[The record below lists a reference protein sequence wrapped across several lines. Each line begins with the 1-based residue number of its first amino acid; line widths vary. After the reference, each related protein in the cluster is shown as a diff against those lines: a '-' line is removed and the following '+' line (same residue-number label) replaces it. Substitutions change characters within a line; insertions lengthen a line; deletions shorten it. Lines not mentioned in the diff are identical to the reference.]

1 MEESR
6 KGTAPNSSTK
16 ATSASLDEDFGK
28 DFLTSW
34 KSTGFG
40 SDAMDFDVETSEGK
54 NKGKGKKFN
63 FGKLDDFD
71 LDADFDKLP
80 SFKMDMSDLDFSSPV
95 KKNTTKPST
104 EKYLKDS
111 LPAGKDKEKEPFS
124 FSFDFDDLGK
134 FDLGS
139 HLSIKEKE
147 TLKVQ
152 PSTSVELNINRT
164 QKENLSTEVMDV
176 PKVNSTN
183 APSKPENSSSTS
195 RPPTTEQYTS
205 KQPSCNLSSESDQ
218 SIRRKFSVPSIS
230 GNSKYREA
238 QLARSHPVK
247 GNSENK
253 GDSSAQSL
261 DSYSQAKRS
270 ASPVISSNNQGNVG
284 ATCSFDSG
292 LSRKKDATAS
302 SAQNESEGNSV
313 GVKVAGVEKDLNSIA
328 TSSASQRHLK
338 SIPTQEKVLSS
349 PLYEPESNSAS
360 TSKQSGDSNKRTGVL
375 HSDSQDM
382 ERRSNIDVA
391 HAKSTLLIAPEKARK
406 IGVSDRIE
414 NDKPA
419 NADRTFSTLKNT
431 KHSLPADSA
440 SLKNEKQTLVSN
452 PLISSRLTKINQRSP
467 SAKPGRDLTSAKL
480 KEISK
485 PPSQLTPAS
494 LPNPASEGKPALLSP
509 PLKRKLVEDAVPAP
523 CAPLKRISSTS
534 MEPRNSPV
542 AVLKQLVCKS
552 PLESRR
558 SPEIAFNSGA
568 EMVTASENAEGFM
581 TNQKSPNCTIQP
593 VSGST
598 DFEIPVLIFENNANV
613 EKAETI
619 SKELGDI
626 GSMLKRKQEEAK
638 ELLVRAIVCNN
649 KLLMLNHPMYD
660 EKLSNLER
668 FASSLRARHF

>member
-6 KGTAPNSSTK
+6 KGTAPNPSTK

-40 SDAMDFDVETSEGK
+40 NDAMDFDVDSSEGK
-54 NKGKGKKFN
+54 EKGKGKGKKFN

-80 SFKMDMSDLDFSSPV
+80 SFKMDMSVLDFSSPI

-104 EKYLKDS
+104 EKCLKDS

-152 PSTSVELNINRT
+152 PSTSVELNFNRT
-164 QKENLSTEVMDV
+164 QRENSSTEVMDI

-183 APSKPENSSSTS
+183 VPSKPDNSSSTS
-195 RPPTTEQYTS
+195 RPPTTEQHTS

-218 SIRRKFSVPSIS
+218 LIRRKFSVPSIS
-230 GNSKYREA
+230 GNSKYRES
-238 QLARSHPVK
+238 QLARSHSVK

-261 DSYSQAKRS
+261 DSYSHAKRS
-270 ASPVISSNNQGNVG
+270 ASPVISSNIQGNVG
-284 ATCSFDSG
+284 GTCSFDSG
-292 LSRKKDATAS
+292 LSRKKDAAAN

-328 TSSASQRHLK
+328 TTSASQRHLK
-338 SIPTQEKVLSS
+338 LIPTQEKVISS
-349 PLYEPESNSAS
+349 PLYKPESNSAS
-360 TSKQSGDSNKRTGVL
+360 TSIQSGDRNNRTGVL

-382 ERRSNIDVA
+382 ERHPNIV
-391 HAKSTLLIAPEKARK
+391 HAKSTLLIAPEKAHK
-406 IGVSDRIE
+406 IGISDLIE

-419 NADRTFSTLKNT
+419 TANKTFSTLKNA
-431 KHSLPADSA
+431 KNSLPADSA
-440 SLKNEKQTLVSN
+440 SLKNEKQTLLSN

-480 KEISK
+480 REINK
-485 PPSQLTPAS
+485 PPSQLTPAALS
-494 LPNPASEGKPALLSP
+494 TPASEGKPALLSP

-523 CAPLKRISSTS
+523 LKRISCTPV
-534 MEPRNSPV
+534 EPRNSPV
-542 AVLKQLVCKS
+542 VVLKQLVCKS

-558 SPEIAFNSGA
+558 SPEIAFDPGA
-568 EMVTASENAEGFM
+568 EMVTGSENAEGFM
-581 TNQKSPNCTIQP
+581 ANQKSPNCTIQT
-593 VSGST
+593 VSGT
-598 DFEIPVLIFENNANV
+598 ADFEIPVLVLENNGNV

-626 GSMLKRKQEEAK
+626 SCMLKRKQEEAK